1 MKQLE
6 PISIVS
12 PGFFGLN
19 TQESGATLSPNF
31 AQQADN
37 VVIDQ
42 YGRLGAR
49 KGWTMQTTNGD
60 VSIPSGYVRFLHE
73 HINADGDIEV
83 ISGAQNKLFKGG
95 IDSTDLTEITPDY
108 YTITKNQWS
117 GACLNDRS
125 VIVQKNHEPLVYDE
139 LRTPALQTMS
149 GYGRTVD
156 GTVSTYAN
164 LPGSPSTGD
173 KYLVADAKEV
183 YKWDGSAW
191 VDITLQPMYGT
202 SYPKQVIAA
211 YGRFWAHNGK
221 VVTWSTDVA
230 DPNFPRFSGGT
241 SGYLNINSVL
251 PHNVDEITAIAVHND
266 LLIVMCRHNIVVYQN
281 ASNPVSLEFRL
292 ADVIRGVGCVAQ
304 NSVQVTGS
312 DLVFLSD
319 TGVRSFGRLVQEKSL
334 PLRDLTKNIRNE
346 LVETMTDE
354 ILKYQVANG
363 ADTQPLTEVS
373 SVYSEIEGFY
383 LITFP
388 RTRTT
393 YVLNMQSFLE
403 DGSARCTVWSTFR
416 AWAWLRTSDRR
427 IFMGQTEGIGRYMDY
442 SDNGNKYRLR
452 FMSHHL
458 DLGDS
463 GQIKLLKQ
471 IKTVVFGGNGQDFS
485 INIGTDYESGFTKFP
500 FTLPVSNNAYF
511 GEDEFNTS
519 AEFTAGILTDKLSS
533 HVIGS
538 GNVFQIGCEAV
549 INGAPFSVQSLTCL
563 LKRGRIN

>member
-19 TQESGATLSPNF
+19 TQESGATLPPNF

-37 VVIDQ
+37 VVIDN

-49 KGWTMQTTNGD
+49 KGWKMQTTNGVTPLAD
-60 VSIPSGYVRFLHE
+60 SAVRFLHE
-73 HINADGDIEV
+73 HINADGDIEI
-83 ISGAQNKLFKGG
+83 ISGGANKLFKGG
-95 IDSTDLTEITPDY
+95 IDSTALTNISPLY
-108 YTITKNQWS
+108 YTITDNKWS
-117 GACLNDRS
+117 GACLNDRT
-125 VIVQKNHEPLVYDE
+125 VLVQKNHEPLVYDE

-202 SYPKQVIAA
+202 SYPKQIIAA

-221 VVTWSTDVA
+221 SITWSTDVA
-230 DPNFPRFSGGT
+230 DVNFPRFSGGT

-304 NSVQVTGS
+304 NSVQATGN
-312 DLVFLSD
+312 DLIFLSD
-319 TGVRSFGRLVQEKSL
+319 TGIRSFGRLVQEKSL
-334 PLRDLTKNIRNE
+334 PMRDLTKNIRND
-346 LVETMTDE
+346 LVETMADE
-354 ILKYQVANG
+354 ILRYQVANG
-363 ADTQPLTEVS
+363 ADTQPLSEVS

-403 DGSARCTVWSTFR
+403 DGSARCTLWSTFR
-416 AWAWLRTSDRR
+416 AWAWLSTSDRR
-427 IFMGQTEGIGRYMDY
+427 LFLGQVNGIGRYMEYD
-442 SDNGNKYRLR
+442 DNGSKYRLR
-452 FMSHHL
+452 YISHHL

-485 INIGTDYESGFTKFP
+485 INIGTNYESGFTKFP
-500 FTLPVSNNAYF
+500 FTLPTSNNAYF
-511 GEDEFNTS
+511 GVDEFNTT

-533 HVIGS
+533 NVIGS
-538 GNVFQIGCEAV
+538 GTIFQIGCEAV
-549 INGAPFSVQSLTCL
+549 IYGAPFSVQSVTCL